1 MIFFHLLTRRA
12 APTLRLLAIS
22 GCVLLATAAHSSRA
36 EALSNELA
44 QGRNFYMQYCA
55 SCHGAAG
62 DGNGPASRA
71 LKDQPADLRK
81 LGERFGMPLPA
92 ARIAR
97 YIDGRNEVTAHG
109 SRTMPVWGERF
120 GEIYEAKGSPAGDLQ
135 DRIAKIIFFLN
146 SIQEHPASPPP
157 PGVH

>member
-1 MIFFHLLTRRA
+1 VIFFHLSTRRA
-12 APTLRLLAIS
+12 ARILGFLAFFGFASLPLCKPCS
-22 GCVLLATAAHSSRA
+22 GA

-44 QGRNFYMQYCA
+44 QGRIFFMQYCA
-55 SCHGAAG
+55 SCHGATG

-81 LGERFGMPLPA
+81 LGERYGMPLPA

-97 YIDGRNEVTAHG
+97 FIDGRSEIAAHG

-120 GEIYEAKGSPAGDLQ
+120 GEIYEAKGSTGGELK

-157 PGVH
+157 AGVH